1 MEYLKKGLDFVL
13 SRLIILIF
21 VVLLLCVI
29 WQVLARWM
37 GVNST
42 FTDEAARFMFIWAG
56 LFGAALGHGQ
66 KRHLAIDLFTSKLEG
81 NRKKVSDLT
90 IHFLVIVFAV
100 LVMVYGGGMA
110 MSNTKGQVS
119 SVMNIPMWFIYL
131 AIPLNGLAIAFYSF
145 YDLVALLTG
154 KSTINLSK
162 EGA

>member
-1 MEYLKKGLDFVL
+1 MEYIKRGLDVVL
-13 SRLIILIF
+13 SKLIILIF
-21 VVLLLCVI
+21 VILLLCVI
-29 WQVLARWM
+29 WQVLARWF

-66 KRHLAIDLFTSKLEG
+66 KRHLAIDLFTSKLTG
-81 NRKKVSDLT
+81 NSKKISDLM
-90 IHFLVIVFAV
+90 IHFLVIVFA
-100 LVMVYGGGMA
+100 LCVMVYGGGMA

-131 AIPLNGLAIAFYSF
+131 AIPLNGIAIAFYSF

-154 KSTINLSK
+154 KSTDDLSK
-162 EGA
+162 AGA